1 MGHWEIFVAI
11 LYLSWLFLVSYLKFA
26 HAKMCFVFKWIQDG
40 IVTFRGDGNQ
50 SEDRGNAAN
59 PRQGSIC

>member
-1 MGHWEIFVAI
+1 MRHRDLCCYFVSK
-11 LYLSWLFLVSYLKFA
+11 LLFLVSYLKFA

-50 SEDRGNAAN
+50 SEDRRSAAN

>member
-1 MGHWEIFVAI
+1 MGHGEIFVAI

-26 HAKMCFVFKWIQDG
+26 HAKMCFVLKWMQDG
-40 IVTFRGDGNQ
+40 IVTFQ
-50 SEDRGNAAN
+50 SEDRRSAAN